1 MLTQT
6 FTEETPP
13 REQAPERYIYQHNIK
28 LIVTKIFSLFTNLK
42 AKESCN
48 WRFTRSILGFRQQK
62 SNGKYLPMSIAN
74 FGRLQEP
81 FRRRKM
87 VSAKFR
93 RHPRGLRNYF
103 ATPSYLH
110 QAAKLA
116 SILKF
121 PAPFSRHGSC
131 IVRRRNTLLY
141 KNAAKSLRNKRVI
154 SQHFAK
160 CFLQLGVIGL

>member
-1 MLTQT
+1 M
-6 FTEETPP
+6 FTEGTPP
-13 REQAPERYIYQHNIK
+13 WEHAPERYLYQTNIK
-28 LIVTKIFSLFTNLK
+28 LILTKIFGLFTNLK
-42 AKESCN
+42 TKESCN
-48 WRFTRSILGFRQQK
+48 WWFTRSILGFRQQK
-62 SNGKYLPMSIAN
+62 SNGKYLPMSVAS

-81 FRRRKM
+81 FRRRKV

-103 ATPSYLH
+103 ARPSYLH

-121 PAPFSRHGSC
+121 LASLSRHGSC

-141 KNAAKSLRNKRVI
+141 KSAAKF
-154 SQHFAK
+154 SQQNADSAT
-160 CFLQLGVIGL
+160 L